1 MVAITIK
8 KQWYSQLSKVLARA
22 LNRLV
27 SADLRQ
33 ELLICIHISIQV
45 SIIPRKTGLN
55 YQQIVDILVSTLK
68 VISNIKVT
76 DMFVT
81 IKYIMYYHQSP
92 TFKEVSAPVKAKK
105 SILNPYYVKET
116 KLKRLN
122 LGRFVEDAGGD
133 VDRKLVQEAR
143 EAIGYLQLDLTVQSQ
158 QNLECGVEEE
168 GEGGNAETA

>member
-1 MVAITIK
+1 MYTFNRLHILRIAGNRLGSIEGKVIINACNCQRSELKMVAITIIK
-8 KQWYSQLSKVLARA
+8 WWYSQLSKVLARA

-33 ELLICIHISIQV
+33 ELLISIQV

-81 IKYIMYYHQSP
+81 TKYIP
-92 TFKEVSAPVKAKK
+92 
-105 SILNPYYVKET
+105 
-116 KLKRLN
+116 
-122 LGRFVEDAGGD
+122 
-133 VDRKLVQEAR
+133 
-143 EAIGYLQLDLTVQSQ
+143 AIT
-158 QNLECGVEEE
+158 NI
-168 GEGGNAETA
+168 

>member
-1 MVAITIK
+1 M
-8 KQWYSQLSKVLARA
+8 SKVLARA

-33 ELLICIHISIQV
+33 ELLISIQV

-81 IKYIMYYHQSP
+81 TKYIP
-92 TFKEVSAPVKAKK
+92 PITN
-105 SILNPYYVKET
+105 I
-116 KLKRLN
+116 
-122 LGRFVEDAGGD
+122 
-133 VDRKLVQEAR
+133 
-143 EAIGYLQLDLTVQSQ
+143 
-158 QNLECGVEEE
+158 
-168 GEGGNAETA
+168 

>member
-1 MVAITIK
+1 M
-8 KQWYSQLSKVLARA
+8 SKVLARA

-33 ELLICIHISIQV
+33 ELLISIQV

-81 IKYIMYYHQSP
+81 TKYIP
-92 TFKEVSAPVKAKK
+92 
-105 SILNPYYVKET
+105 
-116 KLKRLN
+116 
-122 LGRFVEDAGGD
+122 
-133 VDRKLVQEAR
+133 
-143 EAIGYLQLDLTVQSQ
+143 AIT
-158 QNLECGVEEE
+158 NI
-168 GEGGNAETA
+168 